1 MRRTRPAAI
10 LLAVLCAAG
19 LSACGHTARVPV
31 HGVLYLTLQEYRLA
45 PDSARV
51 HAGPLA
57 IHVRNLGRLSHNL
70 AVSDGKRTIA
80 ATHPIP
86 PGAATWFELLLAPG
100 TYQMGS
106 TLFSDQDFGLY
117 GTLTV
122 VPSGAG
128 RK

>member
-1 MRRTRPAAI
+1 MRRARPAAI
-10 LLAVLCAAG
+10 LLALLCAAG
-19 LSACGHTARVPV
+19 LSACGHLARVPA

-45 PDSARV
+45 PGSARV
-51 HAGPLA
+51 QAGPLT

-70 AVSDGKRTIA
+70 AVSDGRRTVA

-86 PGAATWFELLLAPG
+86 PGGAAWFELLLAPG

-106 TLFSDQDFGLY
+106 SLFSDQDLGLY

-122 VPSGAG
+122 VRGGAG
-128 RK
+128 KR